1 MKNSNTVNTMAEN
14 QEDIILANEKAREF
28 EAANKGKNNLRNK
41 KGGLTTIEWMVI
53 LAIIAGIMIAVLPKV
68 TGKTITITDN
78 TLGTLDGL
86 SNIKAPEVT
95 P

>member
-1 MKNSNTVNTMAEN
+1 MVEN
-14 QEDIILANEKAREF
+14 QEDIDLANERAKVFAET
-28 EAANKGKNNLRNK
+28 NKGKRNLRNK

-53 LAIIAGIMIAVLPKV
+53 LAVIAGIMIAVLPKV

-78 TLGTLDGL
+78 TLGTLDDL
-86 SNIKAPEVT
+86 SNIKPPEVT